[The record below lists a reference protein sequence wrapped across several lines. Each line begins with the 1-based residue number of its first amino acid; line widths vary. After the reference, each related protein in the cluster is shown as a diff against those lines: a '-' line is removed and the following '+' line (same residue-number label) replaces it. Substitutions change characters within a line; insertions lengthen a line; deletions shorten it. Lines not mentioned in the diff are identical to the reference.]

1 MPSCLPCQLSASA
14 WLPAEA
20 ATTPFAFFSSDR
32 DINAFRAPR
41 FLKAPRELELL
52 VLQEDV
58 AAAELAEPVR
68 VRDRR
73 PHDAASY
80 TGGGD
85 GDVLEEHGQS
95 SGHGAARMRWASFC
109 SQSLGLQQAM
119 HCALVC
125 GVLSDAQHCC
135 GLLRSAV
142 YPVQLASSRL
152 SSMTR
157 RASRLALTRV
167 LRRRRALRTMRRMRL
182 SDFCAASVELVC
194 CLACGSIGN

>member
-1 MPSCLPCQLSASA
+1 MVARGRGDDALGL
-14 WLPAEA
+14 LFLAEGHQCIARA
-20 ATTPFAFFSSDR
+20 ALLETTS
-32 DINAFRAPR
+32 
-41 FLKAPRELELL
+41 ELELL

-68 VRDRR
+68 VRDR
-73 PHDAASY
+73 ASDN
-80 TGGGD
+80 TAPDPGSCD

-142 YPVQLASSRL
+142 TPGAHVYPR
-152 SSMTR
+152 
-157 RASRLALTRV
+157 
-167 LRRRRALRTMRRMRL
+167 
-182 SDFCAASVELVC
+182 
-194 CLACGSIGN
+194 